1 MAERKRVGFVG
12 LGAMGGPMA
21 TNLLKAGFPVKV
33 YDLVP
38 ERIQALVGRGASAAA
53 SAADAAAGADVT
65 ITMVPASA
73 DSEAAILGPKGVAEG
88 ARRGSIVIDMSTIA
102 PSVSRRIAARLA
114 ERGLRML
121 DAPVARQVAAAVA
134 GTLAI
139 FVGGDRAT
147 LDEAADVLA
156 AMGTDIYHCGPHG
169 AGAVV
174 KVINN
179 MLAAMNVA
187 ALCEAMVLGV
197 KAGVRP
203 EVLVEAVG
211 GGSGGSF
218 ALQNHVRKFILA
230 GKFEEGVF
238 PVDYIMKDLGLALE
252 VAHELAVPLPHTA
265 LAMQQYEACRAAG
278 YARRYYPV
286 LVTLFERLAGV
297 EVRGDANAPSVR
309 LDLPRPRAAQG

>member
-1 MAERKRVGFVG
+1 MAARKRVGFVG

-21 TNLLKAGFPVKV
+21 TNLLKAGFPLEV

-38 ERIQALVGRGASAAA
+38 ERTQAAVARGAVAAA
-53 SAADAAAGADVT
+53 SAADAASSADVT
-65 ITMVPASA
+65 ITMVPNSA
-73 DSEAAILGPKGVAEG
+73 DSEAAILGPTGVAEG
-88 ARRGSIVIDMSTIA
+88 ARRGSIIIDMSTIA
-102 PSVSRRIAARLA
+102 PSMSRRIAARVA

-121 DAPVARQVAAAVA
+121 DAPVSRQVAAAVA

-147 LDEAADVLA
+147 LDDAADVLA
-156 AMGTDIYHCGPHG
+156 AMGTDIYHCGSHG

-203 EVLVEAVG
+203 EVLIEAVG
-211 GGSGGSF
+211 NGSGGSYT
-218 ALQNHVRKFILA
+218 LHNQIRKFVLA

-238 PVDYIMKDLGLALE
+238 PTDYIMKDLGLALE
-252 VAHELAVPLPHTA
+252 AGHELSVPLPHSA

-278 YARRYYPV
+278 YARRYYPI
-286 LVTLFERLAGV
+286 LVTLLEQLAGV

-309 LDLPRPRAAQG
+309 LDVPRPQTAQA